1 MKLQNYRKGLKNL
14 GKKRKPKAFLFGP
27 FLVELSW
34 EFYRFAPYAI
44 YMKKHNPDI
53 KIIVLT
59 RETRFDLYGK
69 YADILIPLRIKN
81 EEVFPQREFGLAGYK
96 TEYYDTIKKYF
107 YEKYNKRFDVVNHF
121 CPLINGWKR
130 KIRWQFPRD
139 KMSYDFQSKE
149 KTCDVVKE
157 IVREDDIIV
166 DNEAVGFINMDRY
179 IELNATDLFRK
190 IHIGFVIEALKRC
203 EYVIGNMNYEI
214 SHLAVLLKKPLI
226 SLNEKLSDDD
236 IHLLNPLRTPIIRCN
251 NIREGVDIYENNFRS
266 EKGGTGEQRRVIH
279 FNKIS

>member
-1 MKLQNYRKGLKNL
+1 LS
-14 GKKRKPKAFLFGP
+14 KKRKPKAFLFGP
-27 FLVELSW
+27 FLGELSW

-59 RETRFDLYGK
+59 RESRFELYGK

-81 EEVFPQREFGLAGYK
+81 EEVFPQHEFGLAGYK
-96 TEYYDTIKKYF
+96 TEYYDTVKKYF
-107 YEKYNKRFDVVNHF
+107 YEKYSKRFDVVDHF
-121 CPLINGWKR
+121 CPLTNGWKR

-157 IVREDDIIV
+157 IVRPDDIIV
-166 DNEAVGFINMDRY
+166 DNEAVGFLTMDNY

-190 IHIGFVIEALKRC
+190 IDIGFVIEALKQC
-203 EYVIGNMNYEI
+203 EYVIGNMKYEI
-214 SHLAVLLKKPLI
+214 SHLAILLKKPLI
-226 SLNEKLSDDD
+226 CLNEKLSDDD
-236 IHLLNPLRTPIIRCN
+236 IHLLNPLRTPIIRCK
-251 NIREGVDIYENNFRS
+251 NIREGVDIYENNFRF
-266 EKGGTGEQRRVIH
+266 EKGGAGEQRRVIH
-279 FNKIS
+279 FNKIR